1 MADKNK
7 NLQEIPEDD
16 LHSELAV
23 LEGDLRKMSLE
34 QSVRGIADNSQF
46 KKMRKNIA
54 RVNTE
59 LRKRDLSEYTPEELE
74 DRSRIRARRARLKKS

>member
-16 LHSELAV
+16 LHSEMAV

-46 KKMRKNIA
+46 KKIRKNIA

-74 DRSRIRARRARLKKS
+74 DRSRIRASRARLKKS